1 MKIKSYIYAAAIV
14 AMAACSSDDLAVE
27 QNGGGNNNGTVG
39 EEVEAFTST
48 ITDNYIQ
55 LGEEDMDNGTVTRA
69 GVNSNMDATWEV
81 GDEVCISNGTLIYSY
96 DVKSTADEGRT
107 CNFELVSNHN
117 PFTIDGNEFHAIYP
131 RRAVTE
137 CDGGKWNGKVV
148 TAQVYAQ
155 QSYSEN
161 TANVPDHTNHYFGGY
176 YVTKERAGMVSDG
189 VFKFSFMPLCSVI
202 DLDLSDL
209 VPELESGDK
218 IVAAYIRNN
227 NGKSIAGHFA
237 YDFDNHTLTTT
248 EGGKCKYNDASRSS
262 VVEVNLFH
270 SETDGKVSYDNI
282 KGDNIVR
289 FYVLP
294 VKMTEGVTITV
305 RTLQGKYYTKTTS
318 TVVGKT
324 PSDIVTTTDTD
335 NMGTLAKPYY
345 KKYKFGSSTTAK
357 LGAWMACIPDNIFY
371 TMLSIPGSHDAAT
384 AGVSGIL
391 SDISKT
397 QDATILEQLN
407 SGIRAFD
414 MRPSAECYRKN
425 IISAYEAY
433 KLELKHGS
441 VGTGVYFKDA
451 VNQIAD
457 YLSANPT
464 ECAFVFVHMEQP
476 STGSI
481 SDDDAAGWS
490 FEVYNYI
497 KGLVDAD
504 KALASISNKTTF
516 AECRGKIIFVL
527 RDDYKTGT
535 LDKLGRKLESANYYT
550 CKIPWNDNIAR
561 TVWVQGNDGK
571 DSSLKVTYQD
581 IYNEDSKEDA
591 PGHIGEGP
599 EPQKGGITSTDEKA
613 KLVKKYIDA
622 ATVTGSDRFVLNF
635 ASYAGGNDFLGF
647 PENTPAELANTIMP
661 IVNEY
666 IQQQHENV
674 GIILSDFVNSTYGG
688 LSFTNVTVSNNFK
701 HCFMNR
707 SRVDQLKKY
716 NSDKNTGINISGDDY
731 ADDSEVFVKKR
742 KF

>member
-1 MKIKSYIYAAAIV
+1 MKIKSYIYAAAIM

-69 GVNSNMDATWEV
+69 GVNTETFAATWEV

-107 CNFELVSNHN
+107 CTFKLAGEHKAFS
-117 PFTIDGNEFHAIYP
+117 TEEGFHAIYP

-137 CDGGKWNGKVV
+137 GEGGKWDGNVV

-161 TANVPDHTNHYFGGY
+161 TADVPGHNNHYFGGY
-176 YVTKERAGMVSDG
+176 YVTKNIAGFDPSTPG
-189 VFKFSFMPLCSVI
+189 VYKFSFMPLCSVI
-202 DLDLSDL
+202 DLDLSGL
-209 VPELESGDK
+209 ALEPGDK
-218 IVAAYIRNN
+218 IVSAYIRNN

-248 EGGKCKYNDASRSS
+248 GGGECKYNYSSRSS
-262 VVEVNLFH
+262 VVEVNFFH

-282 KGDNIVR
+282 KGDKIVR

-294 VKMTEGVTITV
+294 VKLTEGVTITV

-318 TVVGKT
+318 TEVGGT

-335 NMGTLAKPYY
+335 NMGILAKPYY
-345 KKYKFGSSTTAK
+345 KKYNFGSSTTAK

-384 AGVSGIL
+384 AGVSGSL
-391 SDISKT
+391 SGISTT
-397 QDATILEQLN
+397 QNATILEQLN

-414 MRPSAECYRKN
+414 MRPCAECYRKD

-433 KLELKHGS
+433 KLEIKHAS

-481 SDDDAAGWS
+481 SDRDAAGWS
-490 FEVYNYI
+490 YEVYNFI
-497 KGLVDAD
+497 KDLVDAKK
-504 KALASISNKTTF
+504 KALASIAPNTKI

-535 LDKLGRKLESANYYT
+535 LDRLNRKLESANYYT

-571 DSSLKVTYQD
+571 NSSLKVTYQD
-581 IYNEDSKEDA
+581 IYNNDDPKDA

-599 EPQKGGITSTDEKA
+599 NPQKGGITSAAAKA
-613 KLVKKYIDA
+613 ELVKKYIDA

-635 ASYAGGNDFLGF
+635 ASYAGGKGSY
-647 PENTPAELANTIMP
+647 PSTHANTIMP
-661 IVNEY
+661 EVNLY

-674 GIILSDFVNSTYGG
+674 GIIFSDFVNSTYGG

-731 ADDSEVFVKKR
+731 ADNSEVFVKKR

>member
-69 GVNSNMDATWEV
+69 GVNTETFAATWDV
-81 GDEVCISNGTLIYSY
+81 GDEVCISDGTLIFSY
-96 DVKSTADEGRT
+96 DVESTSADGET
-107 CNFELVSNHN
+107 CKLVVKDNHKA
-117 PFTIDGNEFHAIYP
+117 FSTDKGFHAIYP

-137 CDGGKWNGKVV
+137 CEGGKWDGNVV

-161 TANVPDHTNHYFGGY
+161 TADVPGHNNHYFGGY
-176 YVTKERAGMVSDG
+176 YVTKNIAGVDPSTPG
-189 VFKFSFMPLCSVI
+189 VYKFSFMPLCSVI
-202 DLDLSDL
+202 DVDLSDL
-209 VPELESGDK
+209 VLELESGDK

-248 EGGKCKYNDASRSS
+248 GGGECKYNYSSRSS

-282 KGDNIVR
+282 KDDNIVR

-294 VKMTEGVTITV
+294 VKMTKGVTITV

-318 TVVGKT
+318 KVVGET

-357 LGAWMACIPDNIFY
+357 LGGWMACIPDNIFY

-384 AGVSGIL
+384 AGVSGAL
-391 SDISKT
+391 SGISTT
-397 QDATILEQLN
+397 QNATILEQLN

-414 MRPSAECYRKN
+414 MRPCAEYN
-425 IISAYEAY
+425 NGEY
-433 KLELKHGS
+433 KLEIKHGS
-441 VGTGVYFKDA
+441 VGTKVYFKEA

-457 YLSANPT
+457 YLQKNPT

-476 STGSI
+476 SRGSV
-481 SDDDAAGWS
+481 SNDDAAGWS
-490 FEVYNYI
+490 IEVSSYI
-497 KGLVDAD
+497 NDLVKGE
-504 KALASISNKTTF
+504 KALASIAPNTKIG
-516 AECRGKIIFVL
+516 ECRGKVIFVL

-535 LDKLGRKLESANYYT
+535 ADRLDRTLESANYYT

-571 DSSLKVTYQD
+571 NSSLKVTYQD
-581 IYNEDSKEDA
+581 IYNEDSKENA

-599 EPQKGGITSTDEKA
+599 DPQKGGITSAKA
-613 KLVKKYIDA
+613 KANLVKKYIDA

-635 ASYAGGNDFLGF
+635 ASYAGGTLS
-647 PENTPAELANTIMP
+647 TPSTHANTIMP
-661 IVNEY
+661 EVNKY

-674 GIILSDFVNSTYGG
+674 GIIFSDFVNSTYGG

>member
-1 MKIKSYIYAAAIV
+1 M

-107 CNFELVSNHN
+107 CNFELVSNHK

-202 DLDLSDL
+202 DVDLSDL

-248 EGGKCKYNDASRSS
+248 GGGECKYNYSSRSS
-262 VVEVNLFH
+262 VVEVNFFH

-282 KGDNIVR
+282 KNDNIVR

-318 TVVGKT
+318 TVVGGT
-324 PSDIVTTTDTD
+324 PSDIVTTTDIQ
-335 NMGTLAKPYY
+335 NMGILAKPYY
-345 KKYKFGSSTTAK
+345 KKYNFGSSTTAK

-384 AGVSGIL
+384 AGVSGAL
-391 SDISKT
+391 SGISTT
-397 QDATILEQLN
+397 QNATILEQLN

-414 MRPSAECYRKN
+414 MRPCADCTGINELGWGTPESYD
-425 IISAYEAY
+425 
-433 KLELKHGS
+433 LEMKHAS

-451 VNQIAD
+451 VNEIAD
-457 YLSANPT
+457 YLQKNPT

-481 SDDDAAGWS
+481 SDRDAAGWS
-490 FEVYNYI
+490 YEVYNFI
-497 KGLVDAD
+497 KDMVDAKK
-504 KALASISNKTTF
+504 KALASIAPNTKI

-535 LDKLGRKLESANYYT
+535 LDRLNRKLESANYYT

-571 DSSLKVTYQD
+571 NSSLKVTYQD
-581 IYNEDSKEDA
+581 IYNEDGPEDA

-599 EPQKGGITSTDEKA
+599 NPQKGGITSAAAKA
-613 KLVKKYIDA
+613 ELVKKYIDA

-635 ASYAGGNDFLGF
+635 ASYAGGTGSY
-647 PENTPAELANTIMP
+647 PSTHANTIMP
-661 IVNEY
+661 EVNKY

-674 GIILSDFVNSTYGG
+674 GIIFSDFVNSTYGG